1 MRLSNFVMDTT
12 SATVASGSSTFSADG
27 VDPSTRQIKDDIYP
41 LDGELKLPFHAFQG
55 ASRVYD
61 GNDSTH
67 INMMLT
73 GSKNAQNL
81 INNNSTMKMTGSLSA
96 IPEPGSQYK
105 WDIIM
110 VADSVF
116 KG

>member
-1 MRLSNFVMDTT
+1 MVVERVVPDF
-12 SATVASGSSTFSADG
+12 
-27 VDPSTRQIKDDIYP
+27 IE
-41 LDGELKLPFHAFQG
+41 GELVDVRPLGKIATKVRLPFHAFQG

>member
-1 MRLSNFVMDTT
+1 MRLTNFVMDTT
-12 SATVASGSSTFSADG
+12 SATAASGSSTISADG
-27 VDPSTRQIKDDIYP
+27 IDPSTRQIKNDIYP
-41 LDGELKLPFHAFQG
+41 WEGEAKVPFHAFQG
-55 ASRVYD
+55 GTRVYD

-67 INMMLT
+67 INMMTT

>member
-1 MRLSNFVMDTT
+1 M
-12 SATVASGSSTFSADG
+12 ASGSHIFKADSTI
-27 VDPSTRQIKDDIYP
+27 PSTRQIKDNIYP
-41 LDGELKLPFHAFQG
+41 WGGGAKSPYHAFQG
-55 ASRVYD
+55 ASRIYD

-67 INMMLT
+67 INMMVT
-73 GSKNAQNL
+73 GSKTGVNL

-105 WDIIM
+105 WGIIM
-110 VADSVF
+110 IADSVF